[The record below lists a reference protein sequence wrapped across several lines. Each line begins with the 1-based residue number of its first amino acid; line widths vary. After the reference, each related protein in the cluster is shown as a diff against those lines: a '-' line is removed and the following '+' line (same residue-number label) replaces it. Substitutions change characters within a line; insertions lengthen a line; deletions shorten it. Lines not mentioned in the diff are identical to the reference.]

1 MVRNIRKLL
10 HVQNTKFNRKF
21 ENIIGKK
28 TQIMGRRF
36 PLIFSKILV
45 YRARLSSFMEILK
58 MLFYSRQK
66 ILGNENQNF
75 WLNGKR
81 PLYLFVC
88 ALFSSLRGVHFLG
101 SKTNHN
107 DKKKTNTFT
116 ISSNCSKMLEI
127 PKNFASSRT
136 PVINHQNT
144 TDKTVLFNE
153 NLVT

>member
-1 MVRNIRKLL
+1 
-10 HVQNTKFNRKF
+10 
-21 ENIIGKK
+21 
-28 TQIMGRRF
+28 MGRRF

-45 YRARLSSFMEILK
+45 YRARLWSFMEILK
-58 MLFYSRQK
+58 MLFYSK
-66 ILGNENQNF
+66 ILENENQNF

-88 ALFSSLRGVHFLG
+88 ALFQDWEGFIFLAVKQTTTTKN
-101 SKTNHN
+101 S
-107 DKKKTNTFT
+107 TFT

-144 TDKTVLFNE
+144 NEHDFKTILFNE